1 MFRRIIRTI
10 KKPKNKSRI
19 KEKEPRADVKKME
32 EGLLLDSWKKYG
44 QEERYFSLFM
54 ETLHGEPL
62 QFLKKTSEKNPEVL
76 FLGAGK
82 GEYILNF
89 KKDLISNKIDP
100 LIDVLSIQN
109 VLDRKVRSTIREDHS
124 IGESLETI
132 ASKSRRLKEKVT
144 DQNLAKIKANRK
156 LTQKMMAKYSLVM
169 APYSVG
175 FHTNYPASNVFNVC
189 LMLKPKGRAYVQIP
203 RFNYV
208 FRTELL
214 SLRNKKLS
222 LLEKRAKILEVAKKY
237 KFEKRTNLDPNNNI
251 PYSEKLRILTQI
263 EDISKYVNRMLDSFL
278 PELSKEYKI
287 EYIRSSKTS
296 DSIFLRITRN

>member
-32 EGLLLDSWKKYG
+32 EGLLLDSWEKYG
-44 QEERYFSLFM
+44 QKERYFSLFI
-54 ETLHGEPL
+54 ETLHREPL
-62 QFLKKTSEKNPEVL
+62 QFLKKNPEKNPEVL

-82 GEYILNF
+82 GTYILDF
-89 KKDLISNKIDP
+89 KKELISNKIDP
-100 LIDVLSIQN
+100 IIDVLSIQK
-109 VLDRKVRSTIREDHS
+109 VLDPRVRSIIREDHS
-124 IGESLETI
+124 TGESLETI

-144 DQNLAKIKANRK
+144 DQNIAKIKANRK

-189 LMLKPKGRAYVQIP
+189 LMLKSKGRAYVQIP

-208 FRTELL
+208 FKQELF
-214 SLRNKKLS
+214 SLQNKKLLVS
-222 LLEKRAKILEVAKKY
+222 KRKQILEKAKKY
-237 KFEKRTNLDPNNNI
+237 KFEKRTNLDPYNQI
-251 PYSEKLRILTQI
+251 PYSEKLRILTQV
-263 EDISKYVNRMLDSFL
+263 EDISRYVNRMLDSFF
-278 PELSKEYKI
+278 PNLSKEYKI
-287 EYIRSSKTS
+287 EYINSAKTS

>member
-44 QEERYFSLFM
+44 QKERYFSLFM

-82 GEYILNF
+82 GEYILDF
-89 KKDLISNKIDP
+89 KKELISNKIDP
-100 LIDVLSIQN
+100 IIDVLSIQN
-109 VLDRKVRSTIREDHS
+109 VLDPKVRSTIREDHS

-132 ASKSRRLKEKVT
+132 ASKSRRFKKT

-175 FHTNYPASNVFNVC
+175 FHTNYPASNIFNVC

-251 PYSEKLRILTQI
+251 PYSEKLRILTQV
-263 EDISKYVNRMLDSFL
+263 EEVSRYVNRMLDSFF
-278 PELSKEYKI
+278 PKLSKEYKI
-287 EYIRSSKTS
+287 EYINSSKTS

>member
-10 KKPKNKSRI
+10 KKPKNRSRI

-32 EGLLLDSWKKYG
+32 EGLLLDSWKKSG
-44 QEERYFSLFM
+44 QKERYFSLFI

-89 KKDLISNKIDP
+89 KKDLISNKIEP
-100 LIDVLSIQN
+100 IIDVLSIQN
-109 VLDRKVRSTIREDHS
+109 VLDPKVRSTISEDHS
-124 IGESLETI
+124 TGDSLETI
-132 ASKSRRLKEKVT
+132 ASKSRRFKKT
-144 DQNLAKIKANRK
+144 DQNVAQLKANRK

-175 FHTNYPASNVFNVC
+175 FHTNYPASNIFNVC

-251 PYSEKLRILTQI
+251 PYSEKLRILTQV
-263 EDISKYVNRMLDSFL
+263 EEVSRYVNRMLDSFF
-278 PELSKEYKI
+278 PKLSKEYKI
-287 EYIRSSKTS
+287 EYINSSKTS

>member
-44 QEERYFSLFM
+44 QKERYFSLFM
-54 ETLHGEPL
+54 ETLHGEPV
-62 QFLKKTSEKNPEVL
+62 QFLKKTSEKKPEVL

-89 KKDLISNKIDP
+89 KKDLISNKIEP
-100 LIDVLSIQN
+100 IIDVLSIQN
-109 VLDRKVRSTIREDHS
+109 VLDPKVRSTIREDHS

-132 ASKSRRLKEKVT
+132 ASKNRRLKEKVT

-175 FHTNYPASNVFNVC
+175 FHTNYPASNIFNVC

-251 PYSEKLRILTQI
+251 PYSEKLRILTQV
-263 EDISKYVNRMLDSFL
+263 EEVSRYVNRMLDSFF
-278 PELSKEYKI
+278 PKLSKEYKI
-287 EYIRSSKTS
+287 EYINSSKTS